1 MGYFEA
7 SDLDK
12 RSFIRTYWSVLV
24 REHYVLFTFVSRNDY
39 NLFYIKIERFF
50 ILICTELTMN
60 GMFLVHE
67 TMYKKQTG
75 DTSFAQKIP
84 QIIFSLLVS
93 HAIEIILCYLGMTDV
108 HYYEIKSLPKE
119 EKNEQRIFDILK

>member
-50 ILICTELTMN
+50 ILICT
-60 GMFLVHE
+60 
-67 TMYKKQTG
+67 
-75 DTSFAQKIP
+75 D
-84 QIIFSLLVS
+84 
-93 HAIEIILCYLGMTDV
+93 
-108 HYYEIKSLPKE
+108 
-119 EKNEQRIFDILK
+119 